1 MELRALD
8 APTGTV
14 WSSLLTESDG
24 WSGPESVAVAAPP
37 LDGIGPEPGVFD
49 DPGDLEGE
57 LGDLEGE
64 LDEPYVVAYVR
75 WLLDEIDWSVTTW
88 MSRYAL
94 RLLQLA
100 TGVVFLWFGA
110 LKFVPGLSPAEGL
123 VVSTA
128 TAVFEPLGFV
138 PPGRLVIFLLAIYE
152 VAVGLGFLLDRH
164 RRAMLWM
171 LLAHMASTALPLL
184 VLPQVAWTHAPYGL
198 TLEGQYIVKNLV
210 LVAGAAAVGA
220 TIHGRTPE
228 WTRLR
233 SGLAAPSPVVEPAP
247 SEGPEPAGGTD
258 RSVEPDPVE
267 DDVLRL
273 DGSGRWMPPPA
284 ARYPAPAPSAPRVWI
299 VDGDG
304 SLLATYQL
312 DDYYRERG

>member
-8 APTGTV
+8 APSGAV

-24 WSGPESVAVAAPP
+24 WGE
-37 LDGIGPEPGVFD
+37 PEPGVVD
-49 DPGDLEGE
+49 EPGREAEPG
-57 LGDLEGE
+57 GLEGE
-64 LDEPYVVAYVR
+64 LDEPYLVAYAR
-75 WLLDEIDWSVTTW
+75 WLLGEIDWSVTAW
-88 MSRYAL
+88 MSRYSL

-100 TGVVFLWFGA
+100 TGVIFLWFGA

-164 RRAMLWM
+164 RRAMVWM
-171 LLAHMASTALPLL
+171 LLAHMASTGLPLL
-184 VLPQVAWTHAPYGL
+184 VLPEVAWTHAPYGL

-228 WTRLR
+228 WTPLR
-233 SGLAAPSPVVEPAP
+233 SGS
-247 SEGPEPAGGTD
+247 S
-258 RSVEPDPVE
+258 
-267 DDVLRL
+267 
-273 DGSGRWMPPPA
+273 
-284 ARYPAPAPSAPRVWI
+284 APAPPLDAPRVWI
-299 VDGDG
+299 VDEDG
-304 SLLATYQL
+304 SLLATYEL
-312 DDYYRERG
+312 DDYYRERA